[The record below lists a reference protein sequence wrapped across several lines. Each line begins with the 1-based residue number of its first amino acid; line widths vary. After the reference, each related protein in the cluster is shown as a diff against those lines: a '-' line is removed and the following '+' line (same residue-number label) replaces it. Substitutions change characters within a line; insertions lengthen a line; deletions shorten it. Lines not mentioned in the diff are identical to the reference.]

1 MCSLL
6 CAPCAWPSS
15 DSCQAAAEFEW
26 QLHDIFRYR
35 PLWLCFDILLSD
47 TQTRQLAEEMAFFFP
62 SRLPQHV
69 RAGGEKIAVLVFRCH
84 VFSLFVGQGTLGG
97 WTALGTWTPWTMV
110 METGNEEE
118 ASCADVLAGTPASAG
133 FWKPAC
139 VQSRQVVKGLSRR
152 RLTPEV
158 VVTPTHGSRVSWRHC
173 RLTCQWLL

>member
-69 RAGGEKIAVLVFRCH
+69 RAGGEKFAVLVFRCH
-84 VFSLFVGQGTLGG
+84 VFSLSLSVGQGTLGG
-97 WTALGTWTPWTMV
+97 LDCTWNLDAM
-110 METGNEEE
+110 N
-118 ASCADVLAGTPASAG
+118 
-133 FWKPAC
+133 
-139 VQSRQVVKGLSRR
+139 
-152 RLTPEV
+152 
-158 VVTPTHGSRVSWRHC
+158 HGDGDW
-173 RLTCQWLL
+173 Q